1 LLRGQPAPAFG
12 NGYPPSEQF
21 AADLTVAAMTDSEF
35 SPSEQIRGRL
45 TAAQFSASAG
55 VSDWRVL
62 WGGGYA
68 AARFLTGSFATGL
81 ALVAAIGEIAAV
93 SGHDPDVDVRPA
105 SVTVR
110 LCTPEVQGLT
120 SRDADLAREISAA
133 AAQLRVPADPTD
145 VQHVQ
150 VAIDAMDIAS
160 VRPFWQAVLGYA
172 EVGDEDLFDAH
183 REGPT
188 FWFQQMDSPRTER
201 NRFHID
207 IYVPHDQVQARI
219 DAALAVGG
227 RIVSDA
233 HAPGWWTLADP
244 EGNEAD
250 LAIWG

>member
-1 LLRGQPAPAFG
+1 MTESDLSA
-12 NGYPPSEQF
+12 SEN
-21 AADLTVAAMTDSEF
+21 TS
-35 SPSEQIRGRL
+35 GRL
-45 TAAQFSASAG
+45 TAAQFSASPG
-55 VSDWRVL
+55 VTDWRVL

-68 AARFLTGSFATGL
+68 AARFLTGTLATGL
-81 ALVAAIGEIAAV
+81 ALVAAIGELAAA
-93 SGHDPDVDVRPA
+93 SGHDPDLDVRPE

-110 LCTPEVQGLT
+110 LCTGEVQGLT
-120 SRDADLAREISAA
+120 SRDADLAREISVAA
-133 AAQLRVPADPTD
+133 AGLRVPADPTE

-160 VRPFWQAVLGYA
+160 VRPFWRAVLGYA

-188 FWFQQMDSPRTER
+188 FWDEQMESPRSGR

-207 IYVPHDQVQARI
+207 IYVPHDQVRARI

-233 HAPGWWTLADP
+233 HAPGWWTLSDP

>member
-1 LLRGQPAPAFG
+1 MLRGQSAPAPG
-12 NGYPPSEQF
+12 NGYPPSEHS
-21 AADLTVAAMTDSEF
+21 AADPTVAAMSDSE
-35 SPSEQIRGRL
+35 SSANEQIGGRL
-45 TAAQFSASAG
+45 TAAQFSASPG

-81 ALVAAIGEIAAV
+81 TLVAAIGDAAAAA
-93 SGHDPDVDVRPA
+93 GHDPDVDVRPE

-110 LCTPEVQGLT
+110 LRTAEVQGLT
-120 SRDADLAREISAA
+120 SRDADLAGEISAA
-133 AAQLRVPADPTD
+133 AARLQVPADPTD
-145 VQHVQ
+145 AQHVQ
-150 VAIDAMDIAS
+150 VAIDAMDIAG
-160 VRPFWQAVLGYA
+160 VRPFWRAVLGYA

-188 FWFQQMDSPRTER
+188 FWFQQMESPRTGR

-207 IYVPHDQVQARI
+207 IYVPHDQVHARI
-219 DAALAVGG
+219 DAALAAGG

>member
-1 LLRGQPAPAFG
+1 
-12 NGYPPSEQF
+12 
-21 AADLTVAAMTDSEF
+21 VAAVTDSE
-35 SPSEQIRGRL
+35 SSASEHTSGRL
-45 TAAQFSASAG
+45 TAAQFSAAAG

-68 AARFLTGSFATGL
+68 AARFLTGSLASGL
-81 ALVAAIGEIAAV
+81 VLLAAIGEVAAAA
-93 SGHDPDVDVRPA
+93 GRDLDADVRPE

-110 LCTPEVQGLT
+110 LCTAEVEGLT

-133 AAQLRVPADPTD
+133 AAGLQVPADPTE

-160 VRPFWQAVLGYA
+160 VRPFWRAVLGYA
-172 EVGDEDLFDAH
+172 EAGDEDLFDAH
-183 REGPT
+183 RQGPT
-188 FWFQQMDSPRTER
+188 FWFQQMESPRTER

-219 DAALAVGG
+219 EAALAAGG

>member
-1 LLRGQPAPAFG
+1 
-12 NGYPPSEQF
+12 
-21 AADLTVAAMTDSEF
+21 VTDSE
-35 SPSEQIRGRL
+35 SASSEQISGRL
-45 TAAQFSASAG
+45 TAAQFSAASG

-62 WGGGYA
+62 WGAGYA
-68 AARFLTGSFATGL
+68 AARFLTGSFANGL
-81 ALVAAIGEIAAV
+81 ALLAAIGEVAAAA
-93 SGHDPDVDVRPA
+93 GRDLDVDVRPE
-105 SVTVR
+105 SVTVK
-110 LCTPEVQGLT
+110 LCTAEVQGLT
-120 SRDADLAREISAA
+120 SRDADFAREISAA
-133 AAQLRVPADPTD
+133 AAGLRVPADTTE

-188 FWFQQMDSPRTER
+188 FWFQQMESPRTGR

>member
-1 LLRGQPAPAFG
+1 LLRGQPVPASG
-12 NGYPPSEQF
+12 DGYPPIERS
-21 AADLTVAAMTDSEF
+21 AADSTVAAMTES
-35 SPSEQIRGRL
+35 SGSEQVSGRL
-45 TAAQFSASAG
+45 TATQFSASPG
-55 VSDWRVL
+55 VADWRVL

-81 ALVAAIGEIAAV
+81 ALVAAIGEVAAA
-93 SGHDPDVDVRPA
+93 SGQDPDVNVRPE

-110 LCTPEVQGLT
+110 LCTAEVQGLT
-120 SRDADLAREISAA
+120 SQDADLAREISAA
-133 AAQLRVPADPTD
+133 AARLQVPADPTA

-150 VAIDAMDIAS
+150 VAIDAMDIANI
-160 VRPFWQAVLGYA
+160 RPFWQAVLGYA

-188 FWFQQMDSPRTER
+188 FWFQQMESPRRER

>member
-1 LLRGQPAPAFG
+1 M
-12 NGYPPSEQF
+12 S
-21 AADLTVAAMTDSEF
+21 
-35 SPSEQIRGRL
+35 GRL
-45 TAAQFSASAG
+45 TAAQFSAAPG
-55 VSDWRVL
+55 VADWRVL

-68 AARFLTGSFATGL
+68 SACFLTGSFTAGL
-81 ALVAAIGEIAAV
+81 ALVAAIGELAAAC
-93 SGHDPDVDVRPA
+93 GHDPDVDVRPE

-110 LCTPEVQGLT
+110 LCTAGIRGLA
-120 SRDADLAREISAA
+120 SRDAGLARENSAA
-133 AAQLRVPADPTD
+133 AARLQVPPGPAAL
-145 VQHVQ
+145 QHLQ
-150 VAIDAMDIAS
+150 VAIDALDIDA

-172 EVGDEDLFDAH
+172 VFGEAALGDAH
-183 REGPT
+183 RHGPS
-188 FWFQQMDSPRTER
+188 FWFQQMESPRTGR

-219 DAALAVGG
+219 DAALAAGG

>member
-1 LLRGQPAPAFG
+1 
-12 NGYPPSEQF
+12 
-21 AADLTVAAMTDSEF
+21 M
-35 SPSEQIRGRL
+35 
-45 TAAQFSASAG
+45 TAAQFSACPG
-55 VSDWRVL
+55 VADWRVL
-62 WGGGYA
+62 WGAGYA
-68 AARFLTGSFATGL
+68 ATRFLTGSFAAGT
-81 ALVAAIGEIAAV
+81 ALVAAIGELAAAC
-93 SGHDPDVDVRPA
+93 GHDPDVDLRPE

-110 LCTPEVQGLT
+110 LSTADVHGLT
-120 SRDADLAREISAA
+120 SRDADLARQISVA
-133 AAQLRVPADPTD
+133 AAQLRAPADPGA

-150 VAIDAMDIAS
+150 VAIDASDITL

-172 EVGDEDLFDAH
+172 AVGEEDLLEAH
-183 REGPT
+183 REGPS
-188 FWFQQMDSPRTER
+188 FWFQQMGTPRSGR